1 VKARRRLVEEDQ
13 LRIADEG
20 KPEVEPAPLAT
31 REPPG
36 SGIAL
41 LLEADQPDHFVD
53 RSWVL
58 VVAREL
64 REMLGNCEVLVHGR
78 GLEHNA
84 DPPSPVEIRSRRI
97 VPEHLH
103 LTCIALSV
111 PLEDLDRRRLAG

>member
-20 KPEVEPAPLAT
+20 KPEVEPAPLTT
-31 REPPG
+31 RQPPG

-41 LLEADQPDHFVD
+41 LLEADQPDHLVD

-64 REMLGNCEVLVHGR
+64 REMLGDCEVLVHGR
-78 GLEHNA
+78 GLKHDA
-84 DPPSPVEIRSRRI
+84 DPSSPIEICGRRI
-97 VPEHLH
+97 GSEHLY
-103 LTCIALSV
+103 LTRIALSV
-111 PLEDLDRRRLAG
+111 ALEDLN